1 MHGDA
6 FQLALV
12 RCNWDEIS
20 NSRLQAAQ
28 VNTFFRFTFLSAA
41 DNFYGCKSVHGW
53 WDTYNSHFIS
63 QDMQQKFPGM
73 CNKEQQQQEVRKK
86 TQ

>member
-28 VNTFFRFTFLSAA
+28 VNAFFYTFLSAA
-41 DNFYGCKSVHGW
+41 DNFYRCKSVHGC

-63 QDMQQKFPGM
+63 QDMQQKFPEM
-73 CNKEQQQQEVRKK
+73 CNKKQQQQEVRKK